1 MRRNLLVKG
10 KWSLLGRKTA
20 CVKVQKIL
28 VYSSTTFEDFRKGAV
43 SRAKEKR
50 AREEDVFRR
59 QSGRGA
65 KLGRLRMTLMPAFFH
80 CLSASP

>member
-28 VYSSTTFEDFRKGAV
+28 VYSSPAFEDVRKGAV
-43 SRAKEKR
+43 STGKEKR
-50 AREEDVFRR
+50 ARNEGLFRR
-59 QSGRGA
+59 QSGRGQFW
-65 KLGRLRMTLMPAFFH
+65 GD
-80 CLSASP
+80 SE